1 MILVLKAIACL
12 VLLVIIYQ
20 DLKERLVFWFLFP
33 LLGILLFYLLYSHSI
48 DLKILG
54 YYIGLNLILITTII
68 AVIFVITKV
77 VFKKPFLNH
86 SFGLGD
92 LLFFYAFAL
101 GFPTMTFIIL
111 FANSLIFSFLL
122 YLAFKKSRNLKTIPL
137 AGFMSIFLFLIL
149 GISIFAEKPSLYNF

>member
-1 MILVLKAIACL
+1 LILVLKAIACL